1 MERPP
6 SYQNFGFALGFGLDL
21 GFGLEFVKLRK
32 NVNFKIYT
40 LTLDNIIFHTF
51 YHKNCYF

>member
-32 NVNFKIYT
+32 NINFKIYT